1 MNLMLMTILVITN
14 TNPEK
19 IYGIKLKLQESS
31 LLLGQNYWVKW
42 VLNNFLLGYILITR
56 PEKAGKSK

>member
-1 MNLMLMTILVITN
+1 MNLMLITILVITN